1 VPSFAFSPPEL
12 NRSLLADTSVV
23 EPALLSTIGLATLA
37 EVAAVTK
44 RLIKQ

>member
-1 VPSFAFSPPEL
+1 MSKNAEG
-12 NRSLLADTSVV
+12 
-23 EPALLSTIGLATLA
+23 EALLSDIGLATLA